1 MSAIIPLSG
10 ATHLPAYLSAAGRDM
25 MAAINSEVL
34 SGGQGFPVMSIKGK
48 VFTLVKGGERKV
60 LVRDD
65 DPEETLQSIEATV
78 VRANPKSRVFYLK
91 AYAEGSEGESGP
103 PDCYSSDGTAP
114 AADARNPQ
122 ASKCAMCPHS
132 VWGSKVGTEGKG
144 TACTVN
150 TRLAVVDPLQVAA
163 GNEVEPYLLRVP
175 AGSRKNFAE
184 VVKTA
189 NARGI
194 PYNALALK
202 IGFDREAP
210 SPKLTFRIVGLLDD
224 AAYNTVNGLYEDET
238 VVDIVGLGP
247 VGAAPAPQREAAT
260 SDESDLDAALAAKA
274 ARAAAAPA
282 APAAQPV
289 VAPAAPAAQPA
300 VAPAAPAT
308 GGAEDLLAGLGG
320 VTDVEVKAP
329 APAPAAPRRR
339 AAPAQAAAP
348 AAAPAESGGLDSLL
362 EGLDS
367 LLSATDD

>member
-282 APAAQPV
+282 AQPTV
-289 VAPAAPAAQPA
+289 QPTAAPTAQPA

-308 GGAEDLLAGLGG
+308 GGGEDLLAGLGD